1 MVSAAKSTSKV
12 SNYSV
17 AGTLAWF
24 VVVVLSYIVLLLILA
39 GPYFFGHT
47 LKVGDLAEQN
57 LQANRLVQVKDEER
71 TSEEQENAKHAV
83 LPVLKRDPRKSG
95 EILARVSAGIEQLRA
110 AAKAKSA
117 SEQAEKSPASS
128 FDTDDQKL
136 VKVLAQMNDAEL
148 ATYVNETNAAAQ
160 RLLGHMSL
168 PPYVEKREWEDEVF
182 EFLPEHMKLDVRRA
196 TSVFVSK
203 RLETN
208 VSVDRASTEQKVLQ
222 AITQVKPVMKQI
234 DLGSV
239 IVRKG
244 DRISA
249 AQLATLNSMGI
260 TEVRDANTAAVI
272 GIALFAAFLMFGI
285 YLYTFH
291 AELFY
296 SPSAIGLMATLCIA
310 PCATAFFVGKD
321 YPPFVPLSAAT
332 LILAVTY
339 GRRLAAVLTVLI
351 LLFFSVSEL
360 MSGANLVAMGTAA
373 GMALGASIKRRRDLM
388 LTGFLI
394 GLMQMVGYFTA
405 IVITGQSVRPAAL
418 GVELGMQ
425 MLGGLF
431 AAIAAIGALPF
442 LENIFGILT
451 PYRIAELAE
460 PDQPLMRQLEENA
473 PGTYQHSLAVANLA
487 EGGARAI
494 GADVN
499 LVHTGAMYHDIGKM
513 VTPRYFI
520 ENQLG
525 DKNPHDFIPPE
536 ESRAKVLAHVTNG
549 LALAQKYGLPKAVQA
564 FIPEHQGTTVM
575 AYFYHKACVRD
586 GVDNVDQLDYRYP
599 GPKPQTK
606 ESAIVMLA
614 DVSEAV
620 THSMKDP
627 TMEEVESVMSN
638 VFKARWDDGQFN
650 ECGLS
655 SDELD
660 KVKKGFVRVWR
671 TLHHDRLKYPA
682 TTTGKM
688 PVVPQPAEEP
698 GGCCVPEVLD
708 GNGGASGANGSA
720 KSDGS
725 LSSSVQTD
733 QKNTSP
739 GSTTSSDSESPAVS
753 AKKSEAGAASEW
765 DC

>member
-1 MVSAAKSTSKV
+1 MVSAAKSTSKA

-57 LQANRLVQVKDEER
+57 LQATKHVLVKDEER
-71 TSEEQENAKHAV
+71 TAEEQDNAKHAV
-83 LPVLKRDPRKSG
+83 LPVLKRDPRKSN
-95 EILARVSAGIEQLRA
+95 EIIARIKSSTDQLRA
-110 AAKAKSA
+110 AAKSKASA
-117 SEQAEKSPASS
+117 SSADSNKQG
-128 FDTDDQKL
+128 TDSRRLDADDLRL
-136 VKVLAQMNDAEL
+136 VALLAAMKDDEL
-148 ATYVNETNAAAQ
+148 NLYLNETDASVQ

-182 EFLPEHMKLDVRRA
+182 EFLPEHMKPELRRL

-208 VSVDRASTEQKVLQ
+208 VSVDRVATEEKILQ
-222 AITQVKPVMKQI
+222 AVSVVKPVMKQI
-234 DLGSV
+234 DQGSV
-239 IVRKG
+239 IVKKG
-244 DRISA
+244 DRITA
-249 AQLATLNSMGI
+249 DKLATLNSMGI
-260 TEVRDANTAAVI
+260 TEVHDANLAAVI
-272 GIALFAAFLMFGI
+272 GMALFAAFLMFGI
-285 YLYTFH
+285 YLYTFLP
-291 AELFY
+291 ELFF

-339 GRRLAAVLTVLI
+339 GRKLAAVLTVLI

-360 MSGANLVAMGTAA
+360 MSGAHLVAMGTAA
-373 GMALGASIKRRRDLM
+373 GMALGASIKRRKDLM
-388 LTGFLI
+388 LTGCLI
-394 GLMQMVGYFTA
+394 GLMQMLGYFSA
-405 IVITGQSVRPAAL
+405 IVITGQAVRPAAL
-418 GVELGMQ
+418 GLELGMQ

-586 GVDNVDQLDYRYP
+586 GSENVDQLDYRYP

-638 VFKARWDDGQFN
+638 VFKARWDDGQFS

-660 KVKKGFVRVWR
+660 RVKKGFVRVWR

-688 PVVPQPAEEP
+688 PVVPQSEQQASTTGDSASSSPSTTPKSDAPA
-698 GGCCVPEVLD
+698 
-708 GNGGASGANGSA
+708 GNG
-720 KSDGS
+720 
-725 LSSSVQTD
+725 SSSSAVQ
-733 QKNTSP
+733 N
-739 GSTTSSDSESPAVS
+739 ESPAK
-753 AKKSEAGAASEW
+753 APEMKSEAGAASEW

>member
-1 MVSAAKSTSKV
+1 MFEGPANGVLIKHLMVSATKSTSKA

-57 LQANRLVQVKDEER
+57 LQATKRVLVKDEER
-71 TSEEQENAKHAV
+71 TADEQENAKHAV
-83 LPVLKRDPRKSG
+83 LPVLKRDPRKSAEIMARVKAAINQVHEAAKPQAAVSPPSTEG
-95 EILARVSAGIEQLRA
+95 SPKPLDGDDQHLAKILAGLKEDEQ
-110 AAKAKSA
+110 
-117 SEQAEKSPASS
+117 
-128 FDTDDQKL
+128 
-136 VKVLAQMNDAEL
+136 N
-148 ATYVNETNAAAQ
+148 TYVNETNAAAQ

-182 EFLPEHMKLDVRRA
+182 EFLPEHMKPELRRLTA
-196 TSVFVSK
+196 VFVSK

-208 VSVDRASTEQKVLQ
+208 VSVDRVITEEKVQQ
-222 AITQVKPVMKQI
+222 AVSLVKPVMKQI
-234 DLGSV
+234 DQGSL
-239 IVRKG
+239 IVKKG
-244 DRISA
+244 DRITES
-249 AQLATLNSMGI
+249 QLETLNSMGI
-260 TEVRDANTAAVI
+260 TEVRDANLAALI
-272 GIALFAAFLMFGI
+272 GMALFAAFLMFGI
-285 YLYTFH
+285 YLYTFQP
-291 AELFY
+291 ALFF

-339 GRRLAAVLTVLI
+339 GRKLAAVLTMLI

-360 MSGANLVAMGTAA
+360 MSGAHLVAMGTAA

-394 GLMQMVGYFTA
+394 GMMQMVGYFTA
-405 IVITGQSVRPAAL
+405 IVVTGQAVRPAAL

-536 ESRAKVLAHVTNG
+536 ESKAKVLAHVTNG
-549 LALAQKYGLPKAVQA
+549 IALAQKYGLPKPIQA

-586 GVDNVDQLDYRYP
+586 GAENVDQLDYRYP

-627 TMEEVESVMSN
+627 SMEEVESVMSN
-638 VFKARWDDGQFN
+638 VFKARWDDGQFS

-655 SDELD
+655 TDELD
-660 KVKKGFVRVWR
+660 RVRKGFVRVWR

-688 PVVPQPAEEP
+688 PVVPQA
-698 GGCCVPEVLD
+698 D
-708 GNGGASGANGSA
+708 QQAATNNGGNSTSAPSNGSGSNANPQTNNGSA
-720 KSDGS
+720 SDTVVS
-725 LSSSVQTD
+725 E
-733 QKNTSP
+733 KAHEMK
-739 GSTTSSDSESPAVS
+739 SES
-753 AKKSEAGAASEW
+753 GAASEW

>member
-1 MVSAAKSTSKV
+1 MVSAATSTSKA

-24 VVVVLSYIVLLLILA
+24 VVVVLSYVVLLLILA
-39 GPYFFGHT
+39 GPYFFGHAI
-47 LKVGDLAEQN
+47 KVGDLAEQD
-57 LQANRLVQVKDEER
+57 LQATKRVLVKDEER
-71 TSEEQENAKHAV
+71 TAEEQDNAKHAV

-95 EILARVSAGIEQLRA
+95 EIIARIQSSLEQLRA
-110 AAKAKSA
+110 AAKPAPNSA
-117 SEQAEKSPASS
+117 ASS
-128 FDTDDQKL
+128 ALEGDDQKL
-136 VKVLAQMNDAEL
+136 VKLLASLKDDEL
-148 ATYVNETNAAAQ
+148 NSYLNETSASAQ

-182 EFLPEHMKLDVRRA
+182 EFLPEHMKPELRRL

-208 VSVDRASTEQKVLQ
+208 VSIDRAKTEEKVLQ
-222 AITQVKPVMKQI
+222 AVSQVKPAMKQI
-234 DLGSV
+234 DQGSV
-239 IVRKG
+239 IVKKG

-249 AQLATLNSMGI
+249 DQLATLNSMGI
-260 TEVRDANTAAVI
+260 TEVRDANLAAVI
-272 GIALFAAFLMFGI
+272 GISLFAAFLMFGI
-285 YLYTFH
+285 YLYTFMP
-291 AELFY
+291 ELFF

-405 IVITGQSVRPAAL
+405 IVITGQPVRPTVL

-536 ESRAKVLAHVTNG
+536 ESKAKVLAHVTNG

-586 GVDNVDQLDYRYP
+586 GVENVNQLDYRYP

-638 VFKARWDDGQFN
+638 VFKARWDDGQFS
-650 ECGLS
+650 ECGLT

-660 KVKKGFVRVWR
+660 RVRKGFVRVWR
-671 TLHHDRLKYPA
+671 TLHHDRLKYPS

-688 PVVPQPAEEP
+688 PVVLQSEQQPSGS
-698 GGCCVPEVLD
+698 GGD
-708 GNGGASGANGSA
+708 AGNGQGNG
-720 KSDGS
+720 K
-725 LSSSVQTD
+725 
-733 QKNTSP
+733 
-739 GSTTSSDSESPAVS
+739 SESTASAASTSESTASTSAVDS
-753 AKKSEAGAASEW
+753 HDKAHEMKSEAGAASEW

>member
-1 MVSAAKSTSKV
+1 MVSAATSTSKA

-24 VVVVLSYIVLLLILA
+24 VVVVLSYVVLLLILA
-39 GPYFFGHT
+39 GPYFFGHAI
-47 LKVGDLAEQN
+47 KVGDLAEQD
-57 LQANRLVQVKDEER
+57 LQATKRVLVKDEER
-71 TSEEQENAKHAV
+71 TAEEQDNAKHAV

-95 EILARVSAGIEQLRA
+95 EIIARIQSSLEQLRA
-110 AAKAKSA
+110 AAKPAPNSA
-117 SEQAEKSPASS
+117 ASS
-128 FDTDDQKL
+128 ALEGDDQKL
-136 VKVLAQMNDAEL
+136 VKLLASLKDDEL
-148 ATYVNETNAAAQ
+148 NSYLNETSASAQ

-182 EFLPEHMKLDVRRA
+182 EFLPEHMKPELRRL

-208 VSVDRASTEQKVLQ
+208 VSIDRAKTEEKVLQ
-222 AITQVKPVMKQI
+222 AVSQVKPAMKQI
-234 DLGSV
+234 DQGSV
-239 IVRKG
+239 IVKKG

-249 AQLATLNSMGI
+249 DQLATLNSMGI
-260 TEVRDANTAAVI
+260 TEVRDANLAAVI
-272 GIALFAAFLMFGI
+272 GISLFAAFLMFGI
-285 YLYTFH
+285 YLYTFMP
-291 AELFY
+291 ELFF

-405 IVITGQSVRPAAL
+405 IVITGQPVRPTVL

-536 ESRAKVLAHVTNG
+536 ESKAKVLAHVTNG

-586 GVDNVDQLDYRYP
+586 GVENVNQLDYRYP

-638 VFKARWDDGQFN
+638 VFKARWDDGQFS
-650 ECGLS
+650 ECGLT

-660 KVKKGFVRVWR
+660 RVRKGFVRVWR
-671 TLHHDRLKYPA
+671 TLHHDRLKYPS

-688 PVVPQPAEEP
+688 PVVLQSEQQPSGS
-698 GGCCVPEVLD
+698 GGD
-708 GNGGASGANGSA
+708 AGNGQGNG
-720 KSDGS
+720 K
-725 LSSSVQTD
+725 
-733 QKNTSP
+733 
-739 GSTTSSDSESPAVS
+739 SESTAS
-753 AKKSEAGAASEW
+753 AASTSESTASTSVVDSHDKAHEMKSEAGAASEW